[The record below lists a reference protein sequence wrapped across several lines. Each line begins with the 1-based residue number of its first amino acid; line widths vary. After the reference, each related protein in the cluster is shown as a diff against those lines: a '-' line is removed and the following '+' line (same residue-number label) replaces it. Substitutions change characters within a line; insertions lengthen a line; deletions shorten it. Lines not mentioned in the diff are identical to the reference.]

1 MKKSRI
7 FPLLVGAA
15 LSGSLVACT
24 LGSGSGNKTS
34 VDNSKKPLNIYN
46 ASDNFLSSTYQPLLQ
61 NYDDKLMNFH
71 SSKDAMECR
80 LQNIAQSIWE
90 NEYEKKKS
98 VRYSVCHYD
107 GSLFDDSN
115 YIDIYGVIALQ
126 SI

>member
-24 LGSGSGNKTS
+24 SGSGNKTS

-107 GSLFDDSN
+107 GSFFDDGN
-115 YIDIYGVIALQ
+115 YVYIYGVIALQ

>member
-24 LGSGSGNKTS
+24 LGSGNKTS

-80 LQNIAQSIWE
+80 LRNIAQSIWE

-107 GSLFDDSN
+107 GSFFDDGN